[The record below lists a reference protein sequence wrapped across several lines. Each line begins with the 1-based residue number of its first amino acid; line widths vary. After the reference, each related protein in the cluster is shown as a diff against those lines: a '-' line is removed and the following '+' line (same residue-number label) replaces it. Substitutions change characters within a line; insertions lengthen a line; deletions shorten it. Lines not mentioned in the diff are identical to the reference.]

1 MAKTDYIVRA
11 IPSSFVFSD
20 MKLMTDKGAGEA
32 KLFVGPK
39 SKETEIDDFFR
50 FGSGI
55 KYRFDK
61 KNMLEYLLQVKMEYV
76 FQRINQYKVANIE
89 KWNEINHIISE
100 MSEADFYVKL
110 EKFVDNSRYYVRA
123 DDEIF
128 KKTFR
133 KMVVPKLT
141 DLILT
146 KDDETQETILRL
158 RVNYDF
164 AKGSVDVD
172 EEDSEERNKRLF
184 RYWMGLQVKPE
195 GDSDAGQPYSSSSID
210 QYVINVA
217 NTPLSSMPERSVF
230 YTTDAGAVQVTLE
243 MLDNSEKKNNTQRS
257 AIRKYIEYISELV
270 SDEDCEE
277 VFNHRLF
284 GMHIKEKNNALSSEH
299 PHVCIGWSDMGDL
312 SDISSKEEL
321 SSRYDKFFD
330 KNPHGKGQDVG
341 QVWRFLNDMQIG
353 DYVIFAENS
362 VFHIGRVESDYCYDD
377 TVYPEQSE
385 DYKNIRTVRWLKK
398 NISRSVLSSNLH
410 RSLMTAMSIFTLNDY
425 KSAVSDLLRG
435 TYVKDEDRTEAE
447 EETMDLIFNT
457 GIQTKY
463 ERNRIVFGAPG
474 TGKSYKLKA
483 DCEDMMNSFD
493 GAFERV
499 TFHPEYSYSQFVGT
513 YKPVMGEDGESIKY
527 NYVPGPFMRM
537 YVEAIKSA
545 RTDNPQP
552 YLLLIEEINR
562 AKVAA
567 VFGDVFQLLDRDDDG
582 VSEYEIQASED
593 IRRYLAKELNV
604 PMDSC
609 KHIRIPDNMY
619 IWATMNSADQG
630 VFPMDTAFK
639 RRWNFEYL
647 GINDNEDEIKGIGK
661 ITLAGMDE
669 PIEWNRLR
677 KAINAK
683 MSSGDFKINEDKLM
697 GPFFLSK
704 KVIASDENGE
714 IIDKEKFIKAFKS
727 KVIMYLYEDAV
738 KQGKHRFFDGCP
750 DTGKY
755 SSVCDAFKT
764 MGLAIFGSTF
774 KESFYDKED

>member
-172 EEDSEERNKRLF
+172 EEDPEERNKRLF

-195 GDSDAGQPYSSSSID
+195 GDSDAGKPYSSSSID
-210 QYVINVA
+210 QYVSNVA

-230 YTTDAGAVQVTLE
+230 YTTDARAVQVTLE
-243 MLDNSEKKNNTQRS
+243 ILDNSEKKNNTQRS

-299 PHVCIGWSDMGDL
+299 PHVCIGWSNMGDL

-330 KNPHGKGQDVG
+330 KNPRGKGQDVG

-353 DYVIFAENS
+353 DYVIL
-362 VFHIGRVESDYCYDD
+362 C
-377 TVYPEQSE
+377 
-385 DYKNIRTVRWLKK
+385 
-398 NISRSVLSSNLH
+398 
-410 RSLMTAMSIFTLNDY
+410 
-425 KSAVSDLLRG
+425 
-435 TYVKDEDRTEAE
+435 
-447 EETMDLIFNT
+447 
-457 GIQTKY
+457 
-463 ERNRIVFGAPG
+463 
-474 TGKSYKLKA
+474 
-483 DCEDMMNSFD
+483 
-493 GAFERV
+493 
-499 TFHPEYSYSQFVGT
+499 
-513 YKPVMGEDGESIKY
+513 
-527 NYVPGPFMRM
+527 
-537 YVEAIKSA
+537 
-545 RTDNPQP
+545 
-552 YLLLIEEINR
+552 
-562 AKVAA
+562 
-567 VFGDVFQLLDRDDDG
+567 
-582 VSEYEIQASED
+582 
-593 IRRYLAKELNV
+593 
-604 PMDSC
+604 
-609 KHIRIPDNMY
+609 
-619 IWATMNSADQG
+619 
-630 VFPMDTAFK
+630 
-639 RRWNFEYL
+639 
-647 GINDNEDEIKGIGK
+647 
-661 ITLAGMDE
+661 
-669 PIEWNRLR
+669 
-677 KAINAK
+677 
-683 MSSGDFKINEDKLM
+683 
-697 GPFFLSK
+697 
-704 KVIASDENGE
+704 
-714 IIDKEKFIKAFKS
+714 
-727 KVIMYLYEDAV
+727 
-738 KQGKHRFFDGCP
+738 
-750 DTGKY
+750 
-755 SSVCDAFKT
+755 
-764 MGLAIFGSTF
+764 
-774 KESFYDKED
+774 